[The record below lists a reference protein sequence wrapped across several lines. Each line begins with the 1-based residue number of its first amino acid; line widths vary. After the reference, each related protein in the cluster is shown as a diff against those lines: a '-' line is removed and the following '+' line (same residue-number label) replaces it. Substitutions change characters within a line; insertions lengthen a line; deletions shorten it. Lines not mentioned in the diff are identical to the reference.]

1 MIKKG
6 TRVKLIYCNKLT
18 GMLGTVKNVLSDK
31 DCIHTQ
37 NVIAIVKLDN
47 GTKKVLVTSML
58 REV

>member
-18 GMLGTVKNVLSDK
+18 GMLGTVKNVFSDT
-31 DCIHTQ
+31 DCIYAQ
-37 NVIAIVKLDN
+37 YKMAMVKLDS
-47 GTKKVLVTSML
+47 GITKVIATSLL